1 MNALAYAG
9 RYSWH
14 FCCCLHLHQVFAA
27 ADPACFKLALRQT
40 EELPPAGF
48 LNRQNLTKEERG

>member
-1 MNALAYAG
+1 MAFLLLFTSVSG
-9 RYSWH
+9 VCRSRSGL
-14 FCCCLHLHQVFAA
+14 FQT
-27 ADPACFKLALRQT
+27 ALRQT